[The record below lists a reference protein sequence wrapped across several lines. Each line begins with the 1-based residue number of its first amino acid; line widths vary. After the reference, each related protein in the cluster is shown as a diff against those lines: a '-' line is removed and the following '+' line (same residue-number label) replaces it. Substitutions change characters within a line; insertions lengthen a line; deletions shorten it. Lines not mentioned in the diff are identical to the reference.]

1 MNFTIKDIHI
11 LYCHAN
17 RFRRSC
23 ECVWYKGVRI
33 DDPLLAKKQIQ
44 HAIELQEPV
53 VIDCRTSIREGYAD
67 GCTRKRCSPNGGS
80 GKRVKR
86 IVTATVRNQ
95 SGVLNR
101 ITGVMTRRHFNIES
115 ISVGHTESS
124 DISRM
129 TIVVHVESEQQVEQL
144 IKQLHKQIDVLKVSD
159 ITEEAMIARELALIK
174 VATSVARAELYSL
187 IEPFRAAVI
196 DVGKDSIVVQVTG
209 TQDKVEA
216 LIELLRPYGLKEIAR
231 TGVTAFTRSMKTR

>member
-1 MNFTIKDIHI
+1 M
-11 LYCHAN
+11 
-17 RFRRSC
+17 
-23 ECVWYKGVRI
+23 
-33 DDPLLAKKQIQ
+33 
-44 HAIELQEPV
+44 
-53 VIDCRTSIREGYAD
+53 
-67 GCTRKRCSPNGGS
+67 
-80 GKRVKR
+80 KR

-124 DISRM
+124 HISRM
-129 TIVVHVESEQQVEQL
+129 TFVVHVENVQQVEQL

-174 VATSVARAELYSL
+174 VSTTIASRSELYSL

-209 TQDKVEA
+209 TQEKVEA

-231 TGVTAFTRSMKTR
+231 TGVTAFTRSMKKQDKQQVMLIN

>member
-1 MNFTIKDIHI
+1 M
-11 LYCHAN
+11 
-17 RFRRSC
+17 
-23 ECVWYKGVRI
+23 
-33 DDPLLAKKQIQ
+33 
-44 HAIELQEPV
+44 
-53 VIDCRTSIREGYAD
+53 
-67 GCTRKRCSPNGGS
+67 
-80 GKRVKR
+80 KR

-101 ITGVMTRRHFNIES
+101 ITGVMARRQFNIES

-124 DISRM
+124 HISRM
-129 TIVVHVESEQQVEQL
+129 TFVVHVENVQQVEQL

-174 VATSVARAELYSL
+174 VSTSIASRSELYSL

-209 TQDKVEA
+209 TQEKVEA

-231 TGVTAFTRSMKTR
+231 TGVTAFTRSMKKQDKQQVMLIN

>member
-1 MNFTIKDIHI
+1 M
-11 LYCHAN
+11 
-17 RFRRSC
+17 
-23 ECVWYKGVRI
+23 
-33 DDPLLAKKQIQ
+33 
-44 HAIELQEPV
+44 
-53 VIDCRTSIREGYAD
+53 
-67 GCTRKRCSPNGGS
+67 
-80 GKRVKR
+80 KR
-86 IVTATVRNQ
+86 IVTAIVRNQ

-101 ITGVMTRRHFNIES
+101 ITGVMARRQFNIES

-124 DISRM
+124 HISRM
-129 TIVVHVESEQQVEQL
+129 TFVVHVENIQQVEQL

-174 VATSVARAELYSL
+174 VSTSIASRSELYSL

-209 TQDKVEA
+209 TQEKVEA

-231 TGVTAFTRSMKTR
+231 TGVTAFTRSMKKQDKQQVMLIH

>member
-1 MNFTIKDIHI
+1 M
-11 LYCHAN
+11 
-17 RFRRSC
+17 
-23 ECVWYKGVRI
+23 
-33 DDPLLAKKQIQ
+33 
-44 HAIELQEPV
+44 
-53 VIDCRTSIREGYAD
+53 
-67 GCTRKRCSPNGGS
+67 
-80 GKRVKR
+80 KR

-101 ITGVMTRRHFNIES
+101 ITGVMARRQFNIES
-115 ISVGHTESS
+115 ISVGHTESAH
-124 DISRM
+124 ISRM
-129 TIVVHVESEQQVEQL
+129 TFVVHVENAQQVEQL

-174 VATSVARAELYSL
+174 VSTSIASRSELYSL

-231 TGVTAFTRSMKTR
+231 TGVTAFTRSMKKQDKQQVMLIN

>member
-1 MNFTIKDIHI
+1 M
-11 LYCHAN
+11 
-17 RFRRSC
+17 
-23 ECVWYKGVRI
+23 
-33 DDPLLAKKQIQ
+33 
-44 HAIELQEPV
+44 
-53 VIDCRTSIREGYAD
+53 
-67 GCTRKRCSPNGGS
+67 
-80 GKRVKR
+80 KR

-129 TIVVHVESEQQVEQL
+129 TFVVHVENEQQVEQL

-159 ITEEAMIARELALIK
+159 ITEEALIARELALIK
-174 VATSVARAELYSL
+174 VATTSVSRSELYSL

-209 TQDKVEA
+209 TQEKVEA

-231 TGVTAFTRSMKTR
+231 TGVTAFTRSMKKQDKQIMLIH

>member
-1 MNFTIKDIHI
+1 M
-11 LYCHAN
+11 
-17 RFRRSC
+17 
-23 ECVWYKGVRI
+23 
-33 DDPLLAKKQIQ
+33 
-44 HAIELQEPV
+44 
-53 VIDCRTSIREGYAD
+53 
-67 GCTRKRCSPNGGS
+67 
-80 GKRVKR
+80 KR

-101 ITGVMTRRHFNIES
+101 ITGVMTRRQFNIES

-124 DISRM
+124 HISRM
-129 TIVVHVESEQQVEQL
+129 TFVVHVENVQQVEQL

-174 VATSVARAELYSL
+174 VSTTIASRSELYSL

-209 TQDKVEA
+209 TQEKIEA

-231 TGVTAFTRSMKTR
+231 TGVTAFTRSMKKQDKQQVMLIN

>member
-1 MNFTIKDIHI
+1 M
-11 LYCHAN
+11 
-17 RFRRSC
+17 
-23 ECVWYKGVRI
+23 
-33 DDPLLAKKQIQ
+33 
-44 HAIELQEPV
+44 
-53 VIDCRTSIREGYAD
+53 
-67 GCTRKRCSPNGGS
+67 
-80 GKRVKR
+80 KR

-101 ITGVMTRRHFNIES
+101 ITGVMARRQFNIES

-124 DISRM
+124 HISRM
-129 TIVVHVESEQQVEQL
+129 TFVVHVENVQQVEQL

-174 VATSVARAELYSL
+174 VSTSIASRSELYSL

-209 TQDKVEA
+209 TQEKVEA
-216 LIELLRPYGLKEIAR
+216 LIELLRPYGLKEITR
-231 TGVTAFTRSMKTR
+231 TGVTAFTRSMKKQDKQQVMLIN

>member
-1 MNFTIKDIHI
+1 M
-11 LYCHAN
+11 
-17 RFRRSC
+17 
-23 ECVWYKGVRI
+23 
-33 DDPLLAKKQIQ
+33 
-44 HAIELQEPV
+44 
-53 VIDCRTSIREGYAD
+53 
-67 GCTRKRCSPNGGS
+67 
-80 GKRVKR
+80 KR

-101 ITGVMTRRHFNIES
+101 ITGVMARRQFNIES
-115 ISVGHTESS
+115 ISVGHTESAH
-124 DISRM
+124 ISRM
-129 TIVVHVESEQQVEQL
+129 TFVVHVENVQQVEQL

-174 VATSVARAELYSL
+174 VSTSIASRSELYSL

-209 TQDKVEA
+209 TQEKVEA

-231 TGVTAFTRSMKTR
+231 TGVTAFTRSMKKQDKQQVMLIN

>member
-1 MNFTIKDIHI
+1 M
-11 LYCHAN
+11 
-17 RFRRSC
+17 
-23 ECVWYKGVRI
+23 
-33 DDPLLAKKQIQ
+33 Q
-44 HAIELQEPV
+44 HAIELQELV
-53 VIDCRTSIREGYAD
+53 VIDCRVLQSEKVMPMVA
-67 GCTRKRCSPNGGS
+67 P
-80 GKRVKR
+80 GKGVHQMEEWKKVKR

-129 TIVVHVESEQQVEQL
+129 TIVVHVENEQQVEQL

-209 TQDKVEA
+209 TQEKVEA

-231 TGVTAFTRSMKTR
+231 TGVTAFTRSMKNKISKLC

>member
-1 MNFTIKDIHI
+1 M
-11 LYCHAN
+11 
-17 RFRRSC
+17 
-23 ECVWYKGVRI
+23 
-33 DDPLLAKKQIQ
+33 
-44 HAIELQEPV
+44 
-53 VIDCRTSIREGYAD
+53 
-67 GCTRKRCSPNGGS
+67 
-80 GKRVKR
+80 KR

-124 DISRM
+124 DVSRM
-129 TIVVHVESEQQVEQL
+129 TLVVHVENEQQVEQL

-159 ITEEAMIARELALIK
+159 ITEEALIARELALIK
-174 VATSVARAELYSL
+174 VATTSVSRSELYSL

-209 TQDKVEA
+209 MQEKVEA

-231 TGVTAFTRSMKTR
+231 TGVTAFTRSMKKQDKQIMLIH

>member
-1 MNFTIKDIHI
+1 M
-11 LYCHAN
+11 
-17 RFRRSC
+17 
-23 ECVWYKGVRI
+23 
-33 DDPLLAKKQIQ
+33 
-44 HAIELQEPV
+44 
-53 VIDCRTSIREGYAD
+53 
-67 GCTRKRCSPNGGS
+67 
-80 GKRVKR
+80 KR

-101 ITGVMTRRHFNIES
+101 ITGVMARRQFNIES

-124 DISRM
+124 HISRM
-129 TIVVHVESEQQVEQL
+129 TFVVHVENTQQVEQL

-174 VATSVARAELYSL
+174 VSTSIASRSELYSL

-209 TQDKVEA
+209 MQEKVEA
-216 LIELLRPYGLKEIAR
+216 LIVLRPYGLKEIAR
-231 TGVTAFTRSMKTR
+231 TGVTAFTRSMKKQDKQQVMLIN

>member
-1 MNFTIKDIHI
+1 M
-11 LYCHAN
+11 
-17 RFRRSC
+17 
-23 ECVWYKGVRI
+23 
-33 DDPLLAKKQIQ
+33 
-44 HAIELQEPV
+44 
-53 VIDCRTSIREGYAD
+53 
-67 GCTRKRCSPNGGS
+67 
-80 GKRVKR
+80 KR

-101 ITGVMTRRHFNIES
+101 ITGVMARRQFNIES
-115 ISVGHTESS
+115 ISVGHTESAH
-124 DISRM
+124 ISRM
-129 TIVVHVESEQQVEQL
+129 TFVVHVENAQQVEQL

-159 ITEEAMIARELALIK
+159 ITEEALIARELALIK
-174 VATSVARAELYSL
+174 VSTSIASRSELYSL

-231 TGVTAFTRSMKTR
+231 TGVTAFTRSMKKQDKQQVMLIN

>member
-1 MNFTIKDIHI
+1 M
-11 LYCHAN
+11 
-17 RFRRSC
+17 
-23 ECVWYKGVRI
+23 
-33 DDPLLAKKQIQ
+33 
-44 HAIELQEPV
+44 
-53 VIDCRTSIREGYAD
+53 
-67 GCTRKRCSPNGGS
+67 
-80 GKRVKR
+80 KR

-124 DISRM
+124 HISRM
-129 TIVVHVESEQQVEQL
+129 TFVVHVEDVQQVEQL

-174 VATSVARAELYSL
+174 VSTTIASRSELYSL

-209 TQDKVEA
+209 TQEKVEA

-231 TGVTAFTRSMKTR
+231 TGVTAFTRSMKKQDKQQVMLIN